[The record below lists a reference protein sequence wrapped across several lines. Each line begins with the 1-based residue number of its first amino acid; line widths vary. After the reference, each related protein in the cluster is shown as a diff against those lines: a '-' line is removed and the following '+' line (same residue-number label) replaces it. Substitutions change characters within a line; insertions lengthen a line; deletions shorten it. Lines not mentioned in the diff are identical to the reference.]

1 MFKKLYHLKNLY
13 KRGINILDY
22 LRKEDGTNIVDDI
35 KISYDLQSGS
45 YTKEF
50 EKNPLHYQK
59 YTIELVNVINQLG
72 SFQNILEAGVGEAT
86 TMVNM
91 LLNLNNFKRI
101 DAYGFD
107 ISWSRLRYGKRFSE
121 KNNCEINLFMGDL
134 FSIPI
139 ADEAIDVVYTSHSI
153 EPNGGREEEAL
164 KELYRITKKYL
175 ILLEPDYEI
184 ASNNAKERM
193 ISNGYVTNLN
203 KAIKNLGYKVVVDEK
218 FRGSSNK
225 LNPTGLKIIKKI
237 HDKESRFFFMCPHTG
252 FPLDRKREVY
262 NNKDAGI
269 IYPIIDGI
277 PCLLSTN
284 AILAT
289 HFDEF

>member
-1 MFKKLYHLKNLY
+1 MFKNTYNLKNLY
-13 KRGINILDY
+13 KSNNNILDY
-22 LRKEDGTNIVDDI
+22 LRKQDGTNLVDDI
-35 KISYDLQSGS
+35 KVSYDLQSGS
-45 YTKEF
+45 YIKNF
-50 EKNPLHYQK
+50 EKNPINYQK
-59 YTIELVNVINQLG
+59 YNRELANVINQLG
-72 SFQNILEAGVGEAT
+72 SFQSILEAGVGETT

-91 LLNLNNFKRI
+91 LLNLRNYKRI

-107 ISWSRLRYGKRFSE
+107 ISWSRLRYGKEFSK

-134 FSIPI
+134 FSIPV
-139 ADEAIDVVYTSHSI
+139 ADETVDLVYTSHSI

-164 KELYRITKKYL
+164 KELYRITKRYL
-175 ILLEPDYEI
+175 ILLEPDYDR
-184 ASNNAKERM
+184 ASNIAKERM
-193 ISNGYVTNLN
+193 ISNGYITNLN
-203 KAIKNLGYKVVVDEK
+203 KTIKNLGYNVILDEE
-218 FRGSSNK
+218 FSGSSDK
-225 LNPTGLKIIKKI
+225 LNPTGIKIIKKI
-237 HDKESRFFFMCPHTG
+237 HEKKSRFFFMCPHSK
-252 FPLDRKREVY
+252 FPLHRKREIY